1 MMNRKTPGGDN
12 EFDIAILGQ
21 VKDKLDDALSKADPD
36 FKEAT
41 KMFKELSKPVNKIK
55 TIRYM
60 GDALTNAIGNDTPS
74 TFVNAM
80 KDAPKTLKRAT
91 GFPRFKNLNQILD
104 SKEIG
109 VLKQVEEELLDN
121 AEYKRLGAKTTSVYK
136 EIEKGLNVSFENA
149 LIRPIMVLNAV
160 MRRIAKHM
168 GADYEKL
175 AIKVH
180 NDPDLVVEM
189 MKRPPQ
195 DKERKMLWDMI
206 NRTLAM
212 IPAREQ
218 AREGTQ
224 NEQLQ

>member
-1 MMNRKTPGGDN
+1 
-12 EFDIAILGQ
+12 
-21 VKDKLDDALSKADPD
+21 
-36 FKEAT
+36 
-41 KMFKELSKPVNKIK
+41 
-55 TIRYM
+55 
-60 GDALTNAIGNDTPS
+60 
-74 TFVNAM
+74 
-80 KDAPKTLKRAT
+80 
-91 GFPRFKNLNQILD
+91 
-104 SKEIG
+104 
-109 VLKQVEEELLDN
+109 
-121 AEYKRLGAKTTSVYK
+121 
-136 EIEKGLNVSFENA
+136 
-149 LIRPIMVLNAV
+149 MVLNAV